1 MGGESMRLVVLTT
14 GGTGGHVFPALA
26 VAEELRRRHPG
37 LGLLFVGGRH
47 GREAEFAAAAGIPF
61 VGLPVRGFLG
71 RGPRAVGAA
80 FGLARALVR
89 SWWLLLRRRPDVVVG
104 FGGYAGFA
112 PVAMAALRG
121 VPCAL
126 HEQNS
131 RPGSANR
138 LLGRWVDRVFLSFP
152 DEAGFFDAGRTRLTG
167 NPVRAAI
174 REAGAHSGQ
183 PAGRRVLVAGGSLGA
198 RAIND
203 AVLAGL
209 ESLRGHGFSLWH
221 QTGPDDLE
229 RVREAYAAAD
239 WSPEQARVEPF
250 IDDMAAAYA
259 WADVVLC
266 RAGAT
271 TVAELAVMGK
281 PAVLVPFPH
290 ATHDHQMA
298 NARRLEQAG
307 AALILAQNILRETD
321 LARTL
326 DALFAEPGRLER
338 MGAAARTLGAP
349 DAAGALADEIEALA
363 ARRAA

>member
-1 MGGESMRLVVLTT
+1 MRLVILTT

-26 VAEELRRRHPG
+26 VAEELRSRHAG
-37 LGLLFVGGRH
+37 LELLFVGGRH
-47 GREAEFAAAAGIPF
+47 GREAEFAARAGLPF

-80 FGLARALVR
+80 FGLAWALGI
-89 SWWLLLRRRPDVVVG
+89 SWRLLARRRPDVVVG

-152 DEAGFFDAGRTRLTG
+152 DEAKFFDAARTRLTG

-174 REAGAHSGQ
+174 REAGARAGAGAA

-198 RAIND
+198 RAINE
-203 AVLAGL
+203 AVAGSL
-209 ESLRGHGFSLWH
+209 EALRARGFSLWH
-221 QTGPDDLE
+221 QTGAEDE
-229 RVREAYAAAD
+229 QTVRAAYACAG
-239 WSPEQARVEPF
+239 WTGEGARVQPF

-281 PAVLVPFPH
+281 PSVLVPFPY
-290 ATHDHQMA
+290 ATHDHQTA

-307 AALILAQNILRETD
+307 AALLLPQGALGQTD
-321 LARTL
+321 LAQAL
-326 DALFAEPGRLER
+326 DALFTEPGRLER

-349 DAAGALADEIEALA
+349 DAAAALADEIEALA
-363 ARRAA
+363 ARRVA

>member
-1 MGGESMRLVVLTT
+1 MRLVILTT

-26 VAEELRRRHPG
+26 VAEELRRRHAG
-37 LGLLFVGGRH
+37 LELLFVGGRH
-47 GREAEFAAAAGIPF
+47 GREAEFAARAGLPF

-80 FGLARALVR
+80 FGLARALGR
-89 SWWLLLRRRPDVVVG
+89 SWWLLARRRPDAVVG

-131 RPGSANR
+131 HPGSANR
-138 LLGRWVDRVFLSFP
+138 VLGRWVDRVFLSFP
-152 DEAGFFDAGRTRLTG
+152 DEAGFFDPARTQLTG

-174 REAGAHSGQ
+174 REAGERAAAGAA

-198 RAIND
+198 RALNE
-203 AVLAGL
+203 AVAGSL
-209 ESLRGHGFSLWH
+209 EALRARGFSLWH
-221 QTGPDDLE
+221 QTGPEDE
-229 RVREAYAAAD
+229 QTVREAYARAG
-239 WSPEQARVEPF
+239 WTGEGARVEPF

-281 PAVLVPFPH
+281 PAVLVPFPY
-290 ATHDHQMA
+290 ATHDHQTA

-307 AALILAQNILRETD
+307 AALLLAQGALGQTD
-321 LARTL
+321 LAQAL
-326 DALFAEPGRLER
+326 DALFTEPGRLER
-338 MGAAARTLGAP
+338 MGAAARAMGAP
-349 DAAGALADEIEALA
+349 GAAGALADAIEALA

>member
-1 MGGESMRLVVLTT
+1 MRLVILTT

-26 VAEELRRRHPG
+26 VAEELRSRHAG
-37 LGLLFVGGRH
+37 LELLFVGGRH
-47 GREAEFAAAAGIPF
+47 GREAEFAARAGLPF

-80 FGLARALVR
+80 FGLARALGR
-89 SWWLLLRRRPDVVVG
+89 SWRLLARSKPDVVVG

-112 PVAMAALRG
+112 PVAVAALCG

-131 RPGSANR
+131 HPGSANR

-152 DEAGFFDAGRTRLTG
+152 DEAGFFDATRTRLTG
-167 NPVRAAI
+167 NPVRTAI
-174 REAGAHSGQ
+174 REAGARAGAA

-198 RAIND
+198 RAINE
-203 AVLAGL
+203 AVAGGL
-209 ESLRGHGFSLWH
+209 QSLRARGFALWH
-221 QTGPDDLE
+221 QTGAQDE
-229 RVREAYAAAD
+229 QAVRAAYARAGWTGGD
-239 WSPEQARVEPF
+239 ARIEPF

-281 PAVLVPFPH
+281 PSVLVPFPH
-290 ATHDHQMA
+290 ATHDHQTA

-307 AALILAQNILRETD
+307 AALLLPQGVLGQTD
-321 LARTL
+321 LAQALDTL
-326 DALFAEPGRLER
+326 FTEPGRLER

>member
-1 MGGESMRLVVLTT
+1 MRLVILTT

-37 LGLLFVGGRH
+37 LELLFVGGRH
-47 GREAEFAAAAGIPF
+47 GREAEFAARAGIPF

-71 RGPRAVGAA
+71 RGPRALGAA

-89 SWWLLLRRRPDVVVG
+89 SWWMLSRRRPDVVVG

-112 PVAMAALRG
+112 PVAAAALRG

-131 RPGSANR
+131 LPGSANR

-152 DEAGFFDAGRTRLTG
+152 DEAGVFDPGRSRVTG

-174 REAGAHSGQ
+174 REAGAAGAAR

-198 RAIND
+198 RAINE
-203 AVLAGL
+203 AVAASLEGL
-209 ESLRGHGFSLWH
+209 RARGFSLWH
-221 QTGPDDLE
+221 QTGTDDLGA
-229 RVREAYAAAD
+229 VRAAYARAG
-239 WSPEQARVEPF
+239 WSAEQARVEPF

-259 WADVVLC
+259 WADLVLC

-281 PAVLVPFPH
+281 PSVLVPFPH
-290 ATHDHQMA
+290 ATHDHQTA
-298 NARRLEQAG
+298 NARRLERAG
-307 AALILAQNILRETD
+307 AALLLAQDILAATD
-321 LARTL
+321 LPGAL

-349 DAAGALADEIEALA
+349 DAAKTLADAIEALA
-363 ARRAA
+363 ARAA